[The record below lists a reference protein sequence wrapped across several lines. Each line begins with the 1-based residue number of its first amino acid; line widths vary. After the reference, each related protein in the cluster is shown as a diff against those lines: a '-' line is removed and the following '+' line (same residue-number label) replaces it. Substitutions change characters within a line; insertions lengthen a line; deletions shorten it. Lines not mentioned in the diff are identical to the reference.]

1 MWASGATESLE
12 STFFPAL
19 LTDFL
24 TLLASTRSD
33 ASYGSTAAE
42 AAVIQYCCRLLVLL
56 VDVLAQLPTRRF
68 VRVLLEDMHIFTQ
81 CRLSRTVDLLLLCSL
96 CMHVCGEVCLER

>member
-24 TLLASTRSD
+24 ALLASTRSD

-81 CRLSRTVDLLLLCSL
+81 CRLSRTVDS
-96 CMHVCGEVCLER
+96 